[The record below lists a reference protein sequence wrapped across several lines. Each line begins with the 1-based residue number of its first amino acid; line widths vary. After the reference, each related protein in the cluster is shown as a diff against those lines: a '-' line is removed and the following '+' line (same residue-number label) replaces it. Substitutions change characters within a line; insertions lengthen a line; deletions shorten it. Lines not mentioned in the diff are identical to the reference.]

1 MSRLIVVS
9 NRVAQTP
16 RGKSVGGL
24 ASALAAALRD
34 RDGIWFGW
42 SGDIDTEP
50 STTVNV
56 RRKRGITY
64 ATIDLT
70 QDNFE
75 AYYNGY
81 ANQTIW
87 PLFHSGSV
95 WSKYANPEFDKAVD
109 AARQTLDEKL
119 RLADYKTA
127 FEILHR
133 DVPGIGLYQADA
145 LYAARQQLQW
155 TPTPNEAF
163 FIMDMS
169 WK

>member
-1 MSRLIVVS
+1 M
-9 NRVAQTP
+9 
-16 RGKSVGGL
+16 
-24 ASALAAALRD
+24 RD
-34 RDGIWFGW
+34 RQGTPENAGSLGFGLWSCACQDADG
-42 SGDIDTEP
+42 
-50 STTVNV
+50 
-56 RRKRGITY
+56 
-64 ATIDLT
+64 
-70 QDNFE
+70 
-75 AYYNGY
+75 
-81 ANQTIW
+81 TIW
-87 PLFHSGSV
+87 PLFHSGSI